1 MKKIQVA
8 IELKKRLQF
17 ESTVSR
23 ISSRFVRV
31 DNLDWA
37 INVSLADMGL
47 LCQASRAYLFL
58 LRSNNTLMDNT
69 HEWCNHGISAQIQ
82 NLQGLAVDKF
92 PWWMEQ
98 LNNGKVINIED
109 VSQMPIAASSEKAIL
124 EEQHIKSILVLPMI
138 LKGKLAGFIGFDRV
152 EKTKAWSE
160 DTLSLLKVSVEI
172 IGGALERQIIEDEL
186 RESESRYRAIFECT
200 GTAMVIIEDDL
211 LISMVNA
218 KFEILT
224 GYRKAEVE
232 QRKKWLDLFP
242 PKWLEQ
248 SKDILP
254 AMRLK
259 QAEPWHYE
267 AQIKDRQGTIKDV
280 IITIG
285 LLPGTSNHVA
295 TLHDITERKHV
306 EKKLRDLSFHDS
318 LTGVFNRNYFEQVM
332 QSYILGERNS
342 KVALVVCDV
351 DGLKL
356 VNNTM
361 GHNMGDALL
370 MVAARILK
378 ESFQPEGI
386 VARIGGDEFGI
397 LMPRGGEE
405 ELYQACARAKRAL
418 TKHNTA
424 NPRLFFNLSMGFAYK
439 ADNSKTM
446 GELYKEADNNMYR
459 EKLLHIQSN
468 RNALVQ
474 TFRTTLETRDFI
486 ADGHAER
493 LQNLMMGFL
502 KTIESTVHNRA
513 NLNLLAYFHDIGK
526 MGIPDLI
533 LFKPGP
539 LTEQERKEM
548 QRHSEIGY
556 RIALSSPELAPIAD
570 WILKHHEWWNGKGY
584 PLGIKGDEIPTECR
598 VLAIAE
604 AYDAMTSKRPYRQ
617 IISPGEA
624 ITEIKKCAGTQFDP
638 DLAHRFIKYLNYRHI
653 I

>member
-1 MKKIQVA
+1 LKKRQVE
-8 IELKKRLQF
+8 IELKRRLQF
-17 ESTVSR
+17 EATISR
-23 ISSRFVRV
+23 ISSSFVRV
-31 DNLDWA
+31 DDLDSA
-37 INVSLADMGL
+37 INESLAEMGF
-47 LCQASRAYLFL
+47 LCQADRAYLFL
-58 LRSNNTLMDNT
+58 LRNNGTLMDNT
-69 HEWCNHGISAQIQ
+69 HEWCTQGVSAQIQ
-82 NLQGLAVDKF
+82 NLQGLAVDIF
-92 PWWMEQ
+92 PWWMEK
-98 LNNGKVINIED
+98 LNSGKAINVED
-109 VSQMPIAASSEKAIL
+109 VSQLPIAASKEKAIL
-124 EEQHIKSILVLPMI
+124 EEQHIKSVLVLPMVV
-138 LKGKLAGFIGFDRV
+138 KGKLAGFIGFDRV
-152 EKTKAWSE
+152 EKAQAWSK
-160 DTLSLLKVSVEI
+160 DTFSLLKVAVEI
-172 IGGALERQIIEDEL
+172 IGGALERQNIEDEL
-186 RESESRYRAIFECT
+186 RESESRYRAIFEYT

-211 LISMVNA
+211 HISMVNA
-218 KFEILT
+218 KFEKLT
-224 GYRKAEVE
+224 GFCKAEVE
-232 QRKKWLDLFP
+232 KRKKWPDLFP
-242 PKWLEQ
+242 SKWLEQ
-248 SKDILP
+248 AKDILP
-254 AMRLK
+254 AMRFK

-267 AQIKDRQGTIKDV
+267 AQIKDSQGTIKDV

-285 LLPGTSNHVA
+285 SLPGTSKNVA
-295 TLHDITERKHV
+295 TLHDITKRKHV
-306 EKKLRDLSFHDS
+306 EKKLRDLSYHDS
-318 LTGVFNRNYFEQVM
+318 LTGVFNRNYFEQLM
-332 QSYILGERNS
+332 QRYILDEGNS

-370 MVAARILK
+370 IVAARILK

-397 LMPRGGEE
+397 LIPGGGEE
-405 ELYQACARAKRAL
+405 DLYQACARAKRAL
-418 TKHNTA
+418 TKHNNA
-424 NPRLFFNLSMGFAYK
+424 SPRLFFNMSMGFAFK
-439 ADNSKTM
+439 ADNSKSM
-446 GELYKEADNNMYR
+446 SELFKEADNNMYR

-486 ADGHAER
+486 ADGHADR
-493 LQNLMMGFL
+493 LQHLMMGFL
-502 KTIESTVHNRA
+502 ETIESTVHNRA

-617 IISPGEA
+617 IVSPGEA

-638 DLAHRFIKYLNYRHI
+638 DLAQRFIKYLNYRHI
-653 I
+653 T